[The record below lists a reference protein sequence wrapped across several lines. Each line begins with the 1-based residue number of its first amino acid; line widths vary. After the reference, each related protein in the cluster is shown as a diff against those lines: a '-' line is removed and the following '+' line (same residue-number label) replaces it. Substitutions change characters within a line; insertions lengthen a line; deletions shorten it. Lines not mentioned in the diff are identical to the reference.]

1 MHEKIFRRDGILCG
15 FENGKFEEL
24 TGYRFGYLGAGSGSV
39 QYYNQWTGSSVG
51 PIYEAGSDESL
62 LFLWQRVM
70 T

>member
-1 MHEKIFRRDGILCG
+1 MKNFRRDGSIGG

-24 TGYRFGYLGAGSGSV
+24 TGYRFGYLDAGSGSV
-39 QYYNQWTGSSVG
+39 QYYNQWTGSSIG
-51 PIYEAGSDESL
+51 SIYEAGSDESL